1 MRREGCAHVG
11 DPMIIII
18 TGSSSS
24 RASCYL
30 PADDLCAYSLNFH
43 LRKISDDDRLSLTTA
58 LSEEEDGEARNSPY
72 RARSGSAA
80 ASFNCTGAV
89 RKAGFL
95 SVKKWL
101 LRKKQQ
107 VELARKRGWK
117 GYWVCL
123 KGTTLL
129 FYPCDNR
136 DNRAIDTAP
145 KHLIIVDGPMPC

>member
-1 MRREGCAHVG
+1 M
-11 DPMIIII
+11 
-18 TGSSSS
+18 
-24 RASCYL
+24 
-30 PADDLCAYSLNFH
+30 
-43 LRKISDDDRLSLTTA
+43 SLTTA
-58 LSEEEDGEARNSPY
+58 VSEDDDAESVHNSPY
-72 RARSGSAA
+72 KAKQSGSG

-101 LRKKQQ
+101 LRKKHQ

-129 FYPCDNR
+129 FYPCDSREVKNETLLFSHLYFSFQ
-136 DNRAIDTAP
+136 IDFP
-145 KHLIIVDGPMPC
+145 F